1 MIYVRED
8 IPSQEKVHNLPS
20 CIEAILVE
28 INLRKSKL
36 LLVGTY
42 HSTNKEFGTSDGV
55 FFENIG
61 AALDMY
67 SSFDKFL
74 VAGDQN
80 IKEGEE
86 CLHDFLDEFHAKNMV
101 KVPTCFKN
109 PDNPSCIDLFVTN
122 SYRSFMKTMAVSTG
136 LSDFHKMIVTV
147 MRSTFPKA
155 KPKTIKYRDF
165 SKYS

>member
-8 IPSQEKVHNLPS
+8 IPSHEKIYKFPS
-20 CIEAILVE
+20 SIEAILVE

-42 HSTNKEFGTSDGV
+42 LSTNKEFGTSDGV

-74 VAGDQN
+74 VAGDLN

-86 CLHDFLDEFHAKNMV
+86 CLDDFLDEFHAKNMV

-109 PDNPSCIDLFVTN
+109 PDNPSCIDLFVT
-122 SYRSFMKTMAVSTG
+122 
-136 LSDFHKMIVTV
+136 
-147 MRSTFPKA
+147 
-155 KPKTIKYRDF
+155 
-165 SKYS
+165 